1 VHKSGGSEVTG
12 RRGTRR
18 PLAYRKRE
26 ADQEVIVSGPVT
38 TGSVEELRAWL
49 TSKVAEYLEVEPGEV
64 DQEASFE
71 AQGLDSMSAL
81 TLCDEIEDHLKITVE
96 PTLAWD
102 HPTVV
107 RLATFLHTT
116 AEQGGEAQ

>member
-1 VHKSGGSEVTG
+1 
-12 RRGTRR
+12 
-18 PLAYRKRE
+18 
-26 ADQEVIVSGPVT
+26 VSGSVT
-38 TGSVEELRAWL
+38 TGSVEELRTWL

-81 TLCDEIEDHLKITVE
+81 TLCDEIEDHLKIDVE

-102 HPTVV
+102 YPNIIK
-107 RLATFLHTT
+107 LATFLHQT
-116 AEQGGEAQ
+116 AEQGGGAQ